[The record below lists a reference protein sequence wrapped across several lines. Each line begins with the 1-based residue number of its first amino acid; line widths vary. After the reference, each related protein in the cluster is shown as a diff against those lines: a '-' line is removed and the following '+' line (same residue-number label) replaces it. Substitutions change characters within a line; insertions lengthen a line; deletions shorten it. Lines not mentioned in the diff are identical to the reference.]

1 MNTRFSVLLIVA
13 ALTVLYSCKNN
24 DEVFKTVPSSFL
36 NVVNGSAD
44 TLNFYLNGTRQNNT
58 SSLYPSGQSFYI
70 SVPSGTQNYQ
80 FKKAGNS
87 TVLFSTPLTL
97 VDSVNYSMYVY
108 GEASGSTFYT
118 RDTLQTFTAYPD
130 TTQVRFVNISPD
142 AGNLDVYVGSALS
155 FTTRAFKSSSAFS
168 LFPGGATEVK
178 VYQSG
183 SSTLKIDTTI
193 TFNAGGIFTI
203 FSKGLLNGKGTAAF
217 NIGVAQNH

>member
-1 MNTRFSVLLIVA
+1 MIVA

-36 NVVNGSAD
+36 NVVNASAD

-58 SSLYPSGQSFYI
+58 SSLYPGGQSFYI

-87 TVLFSTPLTL
+87 TVLFSTPVTL
-97 VDSVNYSMYVY
+97 LDSIYYSMYVY

-118 RDTLQTFTAYPD
+118 RDTLLTYTAYPD
-130 TTQVRFVNISPD
+130 TTQVRFVNASPD
-142 AGNLDVYVGSALS
+142 AGNLDVYVGSTLN
-155 FTTRAFKSSSAFS
+155 FKTRAFKTSSVFL
-168 LFPGGATEVK
+168 LFPGGANEVT

-183 SSTLKIDTTI
+183 SSTPKLDTTI
-193 TFNAGGIFTI
+193 TFGAGSIFTI

-217 NIGVAQNH
+217 NISVAQNH